1 MTLRRQSILF
11 GALCTVA
18 SSAWTQTGCQT
29 AAPSGGP
36 SWQEV
41 RQSLEQ
47 RVLDSPA
54 SSQARLTLAQ
64 YLIYCDATRRE
75 GILQLLQIA
84 KDRNVGAAALESWR
98 QALAWVESDATSAPL
113 FQAYLRLR
121 PDDREIR
128 GQLAALEKGALLPG
142 NRSGRSFMPAS
153 APVLSMA
160 PQPLEQPLLQGSAV
174 PALQPSGPAGAAVAL
189 EPYAASAA
197 APAVTP
203 IVSAWSVTPTPTSP
217 PAAKP
222 GATAAAAGAREVQ
235 AAPAP
240 GSLQAQVVELRADIR
255 DIEQNRT
262 PEFSVGTVVRSRQGE
277 SGMSR
282 LTATEVPMEMKF
294 GFGDG
299 KLSLRLTPVLLNAG
313 TPATTYDVLNRFG
326 GGRLARWQTPPPPQ
340 DRRATP
346 VWASV
351 WLINRATGRRT
362 LAPPPW
368 VSARRTSMQVSAC
381 GSPWARSFLSTLDSR
396 AARSATACF
405 PSLGRATS
413 ERALPGAVCRL
424 LAGVVV

>member
-98 QALAWVESDATSAPL
+98 QALAWVEADATSAPL

-128 GQLAALEKGALLPG
+128 TQLAALEKGALLPG
-142 NRSGRSFMPAS
+142 NRSGRSSMPAS

-160 PQPLEQPLLQGSAV
+160 PQPLG
-174 PALQPSGPAGAAVAL
+174 
-189 EPYAASAA
+189 
-197 APAVTP
+197 
-203 IVSAWSVTPTPTSP
+203 
-217 PAAKP
+217 
-222 GATAAAAGAREVQ
+222 
-235 AAPAP
+235 
-240 GSLQAQVVELRADIR
+240 
-255 DIEQNRT
+255 NHC
-262 PEFSVGTVVRSRQGE
+262 
-277 SGMSR
+277 
-282 LTATEVPMEMKF
+282 
-294 GFGDG
+294 
-299 KLSLRLTPVLLNAG
+299 
-313 TPATTYDVLNRFG
+313 
-326 GGRLARWQTPPPPQ
+326 
-340 DRRATP
+340 RRAAQCP
-346 VWASV
+346 RC
-351 WLINRATGRRT
+351 N
-362 LAPPPW
+362 
-368 VSARRTSMQVSAC
+368 
-381 GSPWARSFLSTLDSR
+381 
-396 AARSATACF
+396 
-405 PSLGRATS
+405 
-413 ERALPGAVCRL
+413 LPGL
-424 LAGVVV
+424 LLP